1 MYPNIKV
8 TKMLIRNSNNNNAF
22 IRRLRLSVIITL
34 IIVLSSESIIYAQK
48 RSNDTPSIRERIFF
62 GGDIGLAFSSQQTYI
77 DLSPVVGFWI
87 LPRLNV
93 AIGPKYEFYKDPYS
107 RSNIFGGRL
116 YSQFVIVK
124 DLNEAIPIG
133 LNLGIFLDVE
143 EEIYNL
149 KQSYDDG
156 TQAYSDSYFI
166 HTPLIGVG
174 ISQPIGQRASFNF
187 MVLWALYD
195 KYDIYPDPVL
205 RISFSF

>member
-1 MYPNIKV
+1 
-8 TKMLIRNSNNNNAF
+8 MLIRNSNNNNAF

-48 RSNDTPSIRERIFF
+48 RSNETPSLRERIFF
-62 GGDIGLAFSSQQTYI
+62 GGDIGLGFGTQQTYI

-93 AIGPKYEFYKDPYS
+93 AIGPKYEFYKEYYY
-107 RSNIFGGRL
+107 RSNIFGGRV
-116 YSQFVIVK
+116 YSQFVVIQ
-124 DLNEAIPIG
+124 DLNEVIPIG

-156 TQAYSDSYFI
+156 TPASYSASYFI
-166 HTPLIGVG
+166 HTPLIGAG
-174 ISQPIGQRASFNF
+174 ISQHLGQRASINL

-195 KYDIYPDPVL
+195 KYDIYPNPVL

>member
-34 IIVLSSESIIYAQK
+34 IFVLSSESIIYAQK
-48 RSNDTPSIRERIFF
+48 RSNDTPSVRERIFF

>member
-1 MYPNIKV
+1 
-8 TKMLIRNSNNNNAF
+8 MLIRNSNNNNAF